1 MALNWFKSYLTNRKQ
16 FVRFDGLDSN
26 LNNINIGVPQVSI
39 LRPLLL
45 NLYINDMYKSSSL
58 LKFILFADDTTVY
71 CHKYD
76 VNQTLQVASLELNNV
91 ANW

>member
-26 LNNINIGVPQVSI
+26 RNNINIGVPQGSI
-39 LRPLLL
+39 LRPLLFT
-45 NLYINDMYKSSSL
+45 LYINDMHKSSSL

-71 CHKYD
+71 NHNSD
-76 VNQTLQVASLELNNV
+76 VNQSL
-91 ANW
+91 